1 MNNNNNIT
9 FALNH
14 IIEGTRIFNELSQ
27 DIEDFF
33 RKYEI
38 PEWLTQSQARL
49 LSEILLSGK
58 KEIIMLRLDE
68 YKELQLNRKSQKD
81 KWQRDVGGE
90 KAIDA
95 FYQMVGEL
103 PNTNIISI
111 ITNQFKMFKNFNLA
125 FDPESNNQF
134 IFQSL
139 IQKFNFIFIM
149 KYSIQRKGDRQ
160 CLKN

>member
-1 MNNNNNIT
+1 MNNNLIS

-14 IIEGTRIFNELSQ
+14 IVEGTRIFDELSQ
-27 DIEDFF
+27 EIENFF
-33 RKYEI
+33 EKYEI
-38 PEWLTQSQARL
+38 PEWLTQSQARR

-68 YKELQLNRKSQKD
+68 YRDLQLKRKSQQD
-81 KWQRDVGGE
+81 KWQRDLGGE

-95 FYQMVGEL
+95 FYQMVDEL
-103 PNTNIISI
+103 PNTNIMSI
-111 ITNQFKMFKNFNLA
+111 IKNQLKSFDLA
-125 FDPESNNQF
+125 FDPESNNEF

-139 IQKFNFIFIM
+139 IQKFNYLFIM
-149 KYSIQRKGDRQ
+149 KYSIQREGGRQ

>member
-1 MNNNNNIT
+1 MNNNLIS

-14 IIEGTRIFNELSQ
+14 IVEGTRIFDELSQ
-27 DIEDFF
+27 EIENFF
-33 RKYEI
+33 EKYEI
-38 PEWLTQSQARL
+38 PEWLTQSQARR

-68 YKELQLNRKSQKD
+68 YKDLQLKRKSQKD
-81 KWQRDVGGE
+81 KWQRDLGGE

-95 FYQMVGEL
+95 FYQMVDEL
-103 PNTNIISI
+103 PNTNITSI
-111 ITNQFKMFKNFNLA
+111 IKNQLKSFDLA
-125 FDPESNNQF
+125 FDPESNNEF

-139 IQKFNFIFIM
+139 IQKFNYLFII
-149 KYSIQRKGDRQ
+149 KYSIQRKGGRQ

>member
-1 MNNNNNIT
+1 MNNNLIS

-14 IIEGTRIFNELSQ
+14 IVEGTRIFDELSQ
-27 DIEDFF
+27 EIENFF
-33 RKYEI
+33 EKYEI
-38 PEWLTQSQARL
+38 PEWLTQSQARR

-68 YKELQLNRKSQKD
+68 YRDLQLKRKSQKD
-81 KWQRDVGGE
+81 KWQRDLGGE

-95 FYQMVGEL
+95 FYQMVDEL
-103 PNTNIISI
+103 PNTNITSI
-111 ITNQFKMFKNFNLA
+111 IKNQLKSFDLV
-125 FDPESNNQF
+125 FDPELNNEF

-139 IQKFNFIFIM
+139 IQKFNYLFIM
-149 KYSIQRKGDRQ
+149 KYSIQREGGRQ

>member
-1 MNNNNNIT
+1 MNNNLIS

-14 IIEGTRIFNELSQ
+14 IVEGTRIFDELSQ
-27 DIEDFF
+27 EIENFF
-33 RKYEI
+33 EKYEI
-38 PEWLTQSQARL
+38 PEWLTQSQARR

-68 YKELQLNRKSQKD
+68 YRKLQLKRKSQKD

-90 KAIDA
+90 KAINA
-95 FYQMVGEL
+95 FYQMVDEL
-103 PNTNIISI
+103 PNTSITSI
-111 ITNQFKMFKNFNLA
+111 IINQFKSFDLA
-125 FDPESNNQF
+125 FDPESNNEF

-139 IQKFNFIFIM
+139 IQKFNYLFIM
-149 KYSIQRKGDRQ
+149 KYSIQRKGGRQ

>member
-1 MNNNNNIT
+1 MNNNLISFT
-9 FALNH
+9 LNH
-14 IIEGTRIFNELSQ
+14 IVEGTRIFDELSQ

-38 PEWLTQSQARL
+38 PEWLTQSQARMV
-49 LSEILLSGK
+49 SEILLSRK

-68 YKELQLNRKSQKD
+68 YRDLQLNRKSQKD

-90 KAIDA
+90 KAIDV
-95 FYQMVGEL
+95 FYQMVDEL
-103 PNTNIISI
+103 PNTSITSI
-111 ITNQFKMFKNFNLA
+111 IKNQFESFNLA
-125 FDPESNNQF
+125 FDPESNNEF

-139 IQKFNFIFIM
+139 IQKFNYLFIM
-149 KYSIQRKGDRQ
+149 KYSIQRKGGRQ